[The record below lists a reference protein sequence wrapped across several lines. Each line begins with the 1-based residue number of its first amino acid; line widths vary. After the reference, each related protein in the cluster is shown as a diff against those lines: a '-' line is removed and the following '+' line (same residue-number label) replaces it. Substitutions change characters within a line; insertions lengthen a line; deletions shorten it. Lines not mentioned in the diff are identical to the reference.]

1 MSSYFHDKEN
11 ALGNYTKQHKSL
23 WDRIIC
29 MVVKEKM
36 QATII
41 QA

>member
-1 MSSYFHDKEN
+1 MCSYFQDKEN
-11 ALGNYTKQHKSL
+11 ALGSYTKQHKSR